1 MDIGLLLIRVVL
13 GVTMALHGS
22 QKLFGM
28 FGGHGLNGT
37 GAFLESLGFRP
48 GRRQAEIAGVA
59 ELGCG
64 VLLALGLLT
73 PFAAAGF
80 IGLMLV
86 AAVTVTYRS
95 FFITAGGF
103 EYNLVLGAVAAG
115 IAFTGPGFVS
125 VDRLLDLDMRGVG
138 WGALA
143 IVIGLA
149 AGAAQLA
156 TRHAEVDAADVDL
169 RDEPEPKPV
178 VAPRTDITTGSASD
192 SSV

>member
-13 GVTMALHGS
+13 GGTMAAHGA
-22 QKLFGM
+22 QKLLGL
-28 FGGHGLNGT
+28 FGGGGLAGT

-48 GRRQAEIAGVA
+48 GRRHAEMAGVA
-59 ELGCG
+59 EIACG
-64 VLLALGLLT
+64 GLLAAGALT

-80 IGLMLV
+80 IGLMIV
-86 AAVTVTYRS
+86 AAVTVNHRS
-95 FFITAGGF
+95 FFITQGGF

-143 IVIGLA
+143 ILIGVA
-149 AGAAQLA
+149 AAAAQLA
-156 TRHAEVDAADVDL
+156 TRNAEIDSADVDL
-169 RDEPEPKPV
+169 RDEPEPLPAPDR
-178 VAPRTDITTGSASD
+178 APRTTGATSD
-192 SSV
+192 SAV